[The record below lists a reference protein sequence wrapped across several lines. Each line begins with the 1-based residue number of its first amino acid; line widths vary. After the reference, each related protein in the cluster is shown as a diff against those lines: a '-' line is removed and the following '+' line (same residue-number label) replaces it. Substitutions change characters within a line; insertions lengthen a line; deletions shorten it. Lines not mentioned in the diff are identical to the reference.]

1 MATAMTGLFD
11 QLNEGFKKKG
21 LDTAR
26 EGNNIT
32 VQGVKKAPAAKP
44 AKPATKPVK
53 SSGTNEGTD
62 QTSANKNLAEDY
74 KNVMQDEQN
83 RKGMENYE
91 DSKKY
96 AKGGKISSASKRA
109 DGCATKGKT
118 RGTMVTMKGGGYA
131 C

>member
-32 VQGVKKAPAAKP
+32 VQGVKKTPAAKT

-53 SSGTNEGTD
+53 SSGTDEGTD
-62 QTSANKNLAEDY
+62 QASANKNLAEDY
-74 KNVMQDEQN
+74 KNVVQDEQN
-83 RKGMENYE
+83 RKGTENYE
-91 DSKKY
+91 SSKKY
-96 AKGGKISSASKRA
+96 ASGGSVGSASKRA
-109 DGCATKGKT
+109 DGCAQRGKTKG
-118 RGTMVTMKGGGYA
+118 RML
-131 C
+131 